1 VASSVSATQPGLGA
15 TLARYVVGLCDELVP
30 AWGPM
35 RPGSLAPPP
44 TLQTTALT
52 KRTDIV
58 GVSYTRGVRAKL
70 EHASAVG
77 EKELGWSGPQFA
89 VGARRQWG
97 IS

>member
-1 VASSVSATQPGLGA
+1 MQSPHDL
-15 TLARYVVGLCDELVP
+15 VGLLGLIGTQTARAGLVP
-30 AWGPM
+30 P
-35 RPGSLAPPP
+35 STAPQP
-44 TLQTTALT
+44 QARARTALM
-52 KRTDIV
+52 KRTDRV
-58 GVSYTRGVRAKL
+58 GVRYTRGVRAKL